1 MKKYEPIAMPFGE
14 AIQKGLGRA
23 FIQVRDSGAQ
33 GLKEDILNAC
43 LQDLAY
49 DAQCDN
55 SRAEWLLAIADLT
68 GEPEFYHDRIL
79 AALPDVTEEEEL
91 WDANQ
96 LVELAAI
103 LAQRGSERA
112 RQAVYRK
119 FDLQEFDASWLGAE
133 QIIEIDGIKGLLH
146 IAEILGAK
154 LLREPEHWE
163 GANLVSEASELYG
176 KEAVVAALSERAEI
190 SANVRAYID
199 EITKRS
205 DFFEPNKSKKKK
217 SSRQTDRDR
226 PTVEYIISKIEAGA
240 NWRYY
245 GGVLGQRASD
255 GEIEYLFER
264 LLAETRREQ
273 LLRYLWLFRKRE
285 FPRLDDRLFELA
297 ASDDEEIQHA
307 AIVGLAHT
315 KDTSIRNLANRL
327 LREKPRSICH
337 RALKLYNK
345 NYEPEDCQLIES
357 VLTLWEDSD
366 WLHDIAFD
374 LIHFIKAQEDPQLA
388 NLLFWAYERTP
399 CAICR
404 QYVVEDLLKRKQAP
418 ETLLQECFWDGDKEI
433 RALAKSALPDSIGLD
448 SGILSY

>member
-1 MKKYEPIAMPFGE
+1 MPFGE

-33 GLKEDILNAC
+33 GLEDDILNAC
-43 LQDLAY
+43 LHDLAY
-49 DAQCDN
+49 DAQSES

-79 AALPDVTEEEEL
+79 AALPDVTEEEEF

-96 LVELAAI
+96 LFQLAAI

-112 RQAVYRK
+112 RQAIYRK
-119 FDLQEFDASWLGAE
+119 FDLQEFDTSWLGAE

-154 LLREPEHWE
+154 LLADPKHWE
-163 GANLVSEASELYG
+163 DDNLVSEASELYG

-205 DFFEPNKSKKKK
+205 DFFAPTKSNKNKSKKKK
-217 SSRQTDRDR
+217 SSRQTDR

-245 GGVLGQRASD
+245 GGVLGQKASD

-273 LLRYLWLFRKRE
+273 LMRYLWLFRKRE
-285 FPRLDDRLFELA
+285 FPRLNDRLFELA
-297 ASDDEEIQHA
+297 ARDDEEIQVA

-315 KDTSIRNLANRL
+315 KDASIRNLANSL
-327 LREKPRSICH
+327 FREKPNSICR
-337 RALKLYNK
+337 RALQLYKK
-345 NYEPEDCQLIES
+345 NYEPEDYQLIEES
-357 VLTLWEDSD
+357 VLNVSEDSD
-366 WLHDIAFD
+366 LLHDIAFD
-374 LIHFIKAQEDPQLA
+374 LIRFIQAQDDPQLA
-388 NLLFWAYERTP
+388 NLLFWAYERTS

-404 QYVVEDLLKRKQAP
+404 KYLVEDLLKRKQAP
-418 ETLLQECFWDGDKEI
+418 ESLLQECFWDGDKGI